1 MTPFP
6 RRARQ
11 PLLIVA
17 LSVAAALGGGAVHAQ
32 SGSPTPTSSA
42 APSSVPSAAPDASP
56 DLEQQLAQT
65 RADLASAEAKSKGLQ
80 ALLDSLDRNYDSM
93 EASRQLLLELRKE
106 LPDRR
111 EDAQAYLDKIQH
123 LANEADA
130 SNLGQ
135 PAKRVLET
143 APTFLDWRDGTY
155 TSQAERDAAFL
166 TSGAA
171 GFATDF
177 TQLKDAVLLSVAN
190 RLDALLSLRDRI
202 R

>member
-1 MTPFP
+1 MTQTP

-11 PLLIVA
+11 RMLLVA
-17 LSVAAALGGGAVHAQ
+17 LTAFMALGSGAVRAQ
-32 SGSPTPTSSA
+32 SDPPSPSPAVS
-42 APSSVPSAAPDASP
+42 PVPDPDASP
-56 DLEQQLAQT
+56 SLEDQLAQAK
-65 RADLASAEAKSKGLQ
+65 ADLAAAEAKASGLQ
-80 ALLDSLDRNYDSM
+80 TLLDAMDKGYDSM
-93 EASRQLLLELRKE
+93 EAARQLLLELRKD

-111 EDAQAYLDKIQH
+111 EDAEAYLDKIQH
-123 LANEADA
+123 LATEADA
-130 SNLGQ
+130 TNLGQ